1 MEKEIR
7 NPHPGIIL
15 KEEFLDELELSM
27 TKLAGAISVPTNRI
41 SAIVKGLRRITADTD
56 LRLSKYFGLSEG
68 YWLRLQ
74 NQFDLME
81 AKRVGKTSFRHIQ
94 PYQYEEHSV

>member
-1 MEKEIR
+1 MSKEIA
-7 NPHPGIIL
+7 NPHPGVIL
-15 KEEFLDELELSM
+15 KVEFLDEIGMSM
-27 TKLAGAISVPTNRI
+27 TKLAKEIAVPTNRI
-41 SAIVKGLRRITADTD
+41 SSIVKGVRRITADTD

-81 AKRVGKTSFRHIQ
+81 AKRAGNSSLGYIQ
-94 PYQYEEHSV
+94 PYKYEEQSV

>member
-7 NPHPGIIL
+7 NPHPGVIL
-15 KEEFLDELELSM
+15 KEEFLDELGISM
-27 TKLAGAISVPTNRI
+27 TKLATAIAVPTNRI
-41 SAIVKGLRRITADTD
+41 SFIVKGLRRITADTD

-74 NQFDLME
+74 IQFDLME
-81 AKRVGKTSFRHIQ
+81 AKRAGKTSYGHIQ
-94 PYQYEEHSV
+94 PYHYKEHRV